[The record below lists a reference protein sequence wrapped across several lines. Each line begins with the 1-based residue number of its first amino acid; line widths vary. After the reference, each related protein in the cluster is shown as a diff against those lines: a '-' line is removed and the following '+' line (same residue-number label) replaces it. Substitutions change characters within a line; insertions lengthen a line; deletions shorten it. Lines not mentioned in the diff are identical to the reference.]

1 MVEDHRRH
9 AAVDVAGRAL
19 ISRTKTELRRHPAFR
34 IAGGQQRWR
43 QCVADPDD
51 CVTPPHA
58 LTGISDPNTECA
70 VELAHPQPGHGGVD
84 IAPDLG
90 HGLRVGLGSDSGVD
104 QGPHRLG
111 EGFINSAKPRN
122 IFA

>member
-1 MVEDHRRH
+1 MSVSIP
-9 AAVDVAGRAL
+9 A
-19 ISRTKTELRRHPAFR
+19 KTR
-34 IAGGQQRWR
+34 
-43 QCVADPDD
+43 
-51 CVTPPHA
+51 
-58 LTGISDPNTECA
+58 GIGDTDTECA